1 MCVDNHPNI
10 DKLNSPMTSSRLI
23 TIVVNY
29 RAIAI
34 AIVDSIGSSSS
45 SSSSSK

>member
-34 AIVDSIGSSSS
+34 VDSIDSSS